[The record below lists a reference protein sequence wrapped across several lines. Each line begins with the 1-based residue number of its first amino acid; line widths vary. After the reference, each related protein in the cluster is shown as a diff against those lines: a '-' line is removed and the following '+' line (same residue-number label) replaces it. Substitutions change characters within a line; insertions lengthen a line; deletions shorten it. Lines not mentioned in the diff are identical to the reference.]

1 MAGSTQD
8 YLTLDRFDYNRDGNV
23 NIRDFIDGFTDAFSI
38 GGTTT
43 SEKDPPKI
51 SKKDYDEIMG
61 LPPLAYIGDDTDSK
75 EVTMNR
81 ILQSML
87 VITLEPRKCK
97 YEPIDGDTG
106 LELFSTRPIAKDGI
120 GGYSE
125 MFAGTGVIPRNLP
138 LKLAVQNDTSFA
150 ESWSSDFGESRFEGM
165 TNVGSQIGQ
174 EIRFITGE
182 DSIVNGMSEIAGGL
196 GGAAGMLFG
205 DAVGGM
211 FDNINN
217 RFKSIGNKG
226 ENYIKNKFP
235 TLGQGV
241 LALASGSKVDF
252 PMIWQGSAF
261 DTTYTFTLKLY
272 NPFPNNKEAYNKYI
286 IEPIVHMLTFVC
298 PVSDSN
304 FTFGFPLLCRFSCP
318 GLAGLEA
325 AYVSN
330 LDIIKGGESND
341 ISFRQ
346 QAGSVDI
353 RFSIR
358 PLYSTMLIRGQ
369 ENVNEERPTLD
380 RYINHMRGEVE
391 IPNVESR
398 NIKTIINPSEEI
410 LVSYSNKTNK
420 TIKASTN
427 AFSNT
432 NTTSDINTLGAANTR
447 KSLEGLDVFSDPL
460 LNDLFTDDESLS
472 DINIQ
477 NVAEYKKTYDLIL
490 EERGFDNQE
499 LPIQDRI
506 ALKIKYG
513 LPMDRQSLNW
523 FWNNTDL
530 FDNITNNIVGDFEKP
545 DIKAL
550 AKTLSGKSPG
560 EFTSNYNLT
569 SRKTAIYSGTL

>member
-530 FDNITNNIVGDFEKP
+530 FDDITNNIVGDFEKP